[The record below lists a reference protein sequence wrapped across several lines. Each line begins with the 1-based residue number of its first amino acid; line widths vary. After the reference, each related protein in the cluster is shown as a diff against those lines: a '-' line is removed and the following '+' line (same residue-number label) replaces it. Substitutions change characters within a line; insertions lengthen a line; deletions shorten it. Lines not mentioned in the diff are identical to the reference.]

1 MVILIDFINHVSQ
14 MDDIRDVSGRTV
26 GGQVTLYRWVRVVGS
41 FRLPSPLAT
50 GLFHFRDVS
59 S

>member
-26 GGQVTLYRWVRVVGS
+26 GGQVTLYRWVGVVGS
-41 FRLPSPLAT
+41 F
-50 GLFHFRDVS
+50 
-59 S
+59 